1 MKSAVS
7 QYAFYFDASACSGCK
22 ACQIACKDKHGLEQ
36 ARSWRNVVEVA
47 GGDWERVG
55 DAWIPDVFAYH
66 LSVACNHCEKP
77 ICAEV
82 CPAQAITKRTDGI
95 VLIDVEKCLG
105 CGYCSWAC
113 PYAALDY
120 DKASGHMTKCTF
132 CVERIDIGQPPECV
146 AACPMRVLDF
156 GDRETL
162 TVKYGSTNGSYPL
175 PESALTE
182 PHLLVT
188 PHKDARRTQDEPAEV
203 IPRAH
208 LDLIEWPLILFTL
221 LSQLTAGAFIVLVIL
236 NTMFAWKLGITE
248 PNFLRGNALFAV
260 TLAFILS
267 LLISFFHL
275 GKPQKAHLAIINI
288 RSSWLSREAIFGAA
302 LAGLLVLLSTLQIF
316 DIGPSSARIL
326 LAWAAAMIGIIFV
339 FCMSRVYMLRTVP
352 TWNTLKTPLSFFIA
366 ALMLGELA
374 VIVYFASTLGSIE
387 NTLTIFP
394 PDLMA
399 SASRWLALSL
409 FGLLVLDMLVTLI
422 WWADFD
428 PHVYRIDQASISQ
441 DRYRIISG
449 LRLTLT
455 FLGISLIG
463 AFLYQHSLRMN
474 PESQL
479 SVLAWLSFGLVLI
492 AKLMGRYL
500 FFKSYLRFGL

>member
-1 MKSAVS
+1 MKSAVP

-36 ARSWRNVVEVA
+36 ARSWRKVYEVA
-47 GGDWERVG
+47 GGDWEQIG
-55 DAWIPDVFAYH
+55 NAWVPDVFAYH

-82 CPAQAITKRTDGI
+82 CPTHAISKRIDGI

-105 CGYCSWAC
+105 CGYCRLAC
-113 PYAALDY
+113 PYSALDY
-120 DKASGHMTKCTF
+120 DKGSGHMTKCTF
-132 CVERIDIGQPPECV
+132 CAERIDEGQPPECV

-162 TVKYGSTNGSYPL
+162 TMKYGITNGSYPL
-175 PESALTE
+175 PEPDLTE

-188 PHKDARRTQDEPAEV
+188 PHIDARRTENEPAEV
-203 IPRAH
+203 IPRAY
-208 LDLIEWPLILFTL
+208 LDLNEWPLILFTL

-236 NTMFAWKLGITE
+236 NTLLTWKLGISE
-248 PNFLRGNALFAV
+248 PNFIRDTALFGV
-260 TLAFILS
+260 TLVFILS

-275 GKPQKAHLAIINI
+275 GKPQISHLALINI
-288 RSSWLSREAIFGAA
+288 GSSWLSREAFFGAT
-302 LAGLLVLLSTLQIF
+302 LAGLLVFLSIMQIF
-316 DIGPSSARIL
+316 DIGSSSTRNL
-326 LAWAAAMIGIIFV
+326 FAWTAVVIGIIFV
-339 FCMSRVYMLRTVP
+339 SSMSRVYMLRTVP
-352 TWNTLKTPLSFFIA
+352 TWNSLKTPLSFFIT
-366 ALMLGELA
+366 ALMFGDLA
-374 VIVYFASTLGSIE
+374 VIVYLSSAPGSIANTLGISS
-387 NTLTIFP
+387 

-399 SASRWLALSL
+399 NAFQWFALSL

-428 PHVYRIDQASISQ
+428 PQKYGLQQIAFSQ

-463 AFLYQHSLRMN
+463 AFLYQYSLSTN
-474 PESQL
+474 PVIQL
-479 SVLAWLSFGLVLI
+479 RVIAWLSFGLVLI
-492 AKLMGRYL
+492 AKIMGRYL
-500 FFKSYLRFGL
+500 FYKSYLRFGL